1 MAGKS
6 LIEELPEIVKR
17 GKKEYERIIQRL
29 QSDNK
34 MLLQTNEYVL
44 PSKDK
49 SGLFQ
54 GKIRQCCPPDTKNN
68 QNCDIDNWFNR
79 LVYGDNLFVMQALL
93 NGDEKTGLPSMR
105 GAIDLIYID
114 PPFDS
119 KADYRTKITLPTG
132 DIEARP
138 AVIDQFAYSDTWK
151 NGTVSYLEMLY
162 PRLMLMRDLLSDKGS
177 IYVHLDWHMAHY
189 AKIIMDEVFGK
200 QMFLNEIIWKR
211 KFGNAGESRVYGT
224 AYDSLLF
231 YAKTPNYIFNPIR
244 EKNSEH
250 TKEYIKNRFT
260 RIVEDGKHKGKLWMP
275 YPLANPGK
283 PTPGLMYEYKGYLP
297 PEKGWRMV
305 KEKLEALDKD
315 ERIYFP
321 ENKNQRLQEK
331 KFLDEYEGQPID
343 SLWTD
348 IFVINSQAKEA
359 LGYAT
364 QKPEALLERV
374 IKASSNENSI
384 VADFFGGSGT
394 TAAVAEKL
402 GRRWITSDIGK
413 PSIMIMRKRLIDNEA
428 KPFLYHSIG
437 DYQREAF
444 VATNEIKRVSDLAR
458 VVMNLYGAKPFIG
471 DDVPANYGQMGRTL
485 VIVDSPNKITSAAT
499 INNAIKARESF
510 MGGWSKVIVLG
521 WNFSF
526 DIAEKLQH
534 MDKSQIEVLVI
545 PPDLLDLLKKKD
557 YKTLVESGQVR
568 FSSLQYLTVKKP
580 IVKQSNTEPDKQDI
594 TIELD
599 NYVLLSPDVL
609 PLDDKNKELV
619 QKVIAENP
627 LDLIEYWSIDPDY
640 DGTTFRSVW
649 QDYRENTEN
658 DGDDMRVTR
667 SVTLT
672 VNKSDARKVCVKA
685 VDVFGFES
693 QCVVNVK

>member
-1 MAGKS
+1 MPGKS

-177 IYVHLDWHMAHY
+177 IYVHIDWNVGHYVKVLLDD
-189 AKIIMDEVFGK
+189 IFGRNN
-200 QMFLNEIIWKR
+200 FLSEIIWYRYNKIPD
-211 KFGNAGESRVYGT
+211 KTKKLYFKMHDDIY
-224 AYDSLLF
+224 F
-231 YAKTPNYIFNPIR
+231 YAKNK
-244 EKNSEH
+244 KNMLFYPQVKKTGEL
-250 TKEYIKNRFT
+250 IT
-260 RIVEDGKHKGKLWMP
+260 RKKMKKIDGKITNTDEFITYEQELLETRSVIEDDLIKLP
-275 YPLANPGK
+275 DINIGSS
-283 PTPGLMYEYKGYLP
+283 
-297 PEKGWRMV
+297 
-305 KEKLEALDKD
+305 KERLD
-315 ERIYFP
+315 
-321 ENKNQRLQEK
+321 
-331 KFLDEYEGQPID
+331 
-343 SLWTD
+343 
-348 IFVINSQAKEA
+348 
-359 LGYAT
+359 YAT
-364 QKPEALLERV
+364 QKPEKLIEKI

-413 PSIMIMRKRLIDNEA
+413 PAIMIMRKRLIDNEA

-672 VNKSDARKVCVKA
+672 VNKSDARKVCIKA

>member
-1 MAGKS
+1 MARKS

-17 GKKEYERIIQRL
+17 GRREYEKIMQRL

-34 MLLQTNEYVL
+34 MTLQTNEYVL
-44 PSKDK
+44 PSKDV

-54 GKIRQCCPPDTKNN
+54 GKIRQCCPPDSTEAT
-68 QNCDIDNWFNR
+68 CEADNWFNR
-79 LVYGDNLFVMQALL
+79 LIYGDNMFAMQALL

-119 KADYRTKITLPTG
+119 KADYRTKITLPNG
-132 DIEARP
+132 DIEAKP

-162 PRLMLMRDLLSDKGS
+162 PRLMLMRDLLSDQGS
-177 IYVHLDWHMAHY
+177 IYVHIDWHIGHY
-189 AKIIMDEVFGK
+189 VKLLLDDIFGK
-200 QMFLNEIIWKR
+200 NNFQNEIIWNYVKGASANTAFGR
-211 KFGNAGESRVYGT
+211 KHQSIY
-224 AYDSLLF
+224 F
-231 YAKTPNYIFNPIR
+231 YSKTDQNIFNLDDVRI
-244 EKNSEH
+244 
-250 TKEYIKNRFT
+250 EYNPETIARAKRGEARYQNVSAET
-260 RIVEDGKHKGKLWMP
+260 LEQKGK
-275 YPLANPGK
+275 NPGD
-283 PTPGLMYEYKGYLP
+283 
-297 PEKGWRMV
+297 V
-305 KEKLEALDKD
+305 
-315 ERIYFP
+315 
-321 ENKNQRLQEK
+321 
-331 KFLDEYEGQPID
+331 
-343 SLWTD
+343 WTD
-348 IFVINSQAKEA
+348 IFPVQGNSVQNTN
-359 LGYAT
+359 YAT
-364 QKPEALLERV
+364 QKPEKLLERI

-394 TAAVAEKL
+394 TASVAEKL

-413 PSIMIMRKRLIDNEA
+413 PSTMIMRKRMIDNDA
-428 KPFLYHSIG
+428 KPFLYHAIG

-444 VATNEIKRVSDLAR
+444 MASHDTSLKRVSDLAR

-485 VIVDSPNKITSAAT
+485 VIVDSPNKVTSAAT

-510 MGGWSKVIVLG
+510 MGGWNKVIVLG

-526 DIAEKLQH
+526 DIAQKLQDV
-534 MDKSQIEVLVI
+534 DKSHLEVLVI

-557 YKTLVESGQVR
+557 YRDLVESGRVR
-568 FSSLQYLTVKKP
+568 FSSLQYLTIKKP
-580 IVKQSNTEPDKQDI
+580 IVAQSTTEPNKEDL

-609 PLDDKNKELV
+609 PLDDKNKEAI
-619 QKVIAENP
+619 QNVIANNP

-649 QDYRENTEN
+649 QDYRENTAN
-658 DGDDMRVTR
+658 DGDGLRVVRTAKITVE
-667 SVTLT
+667 SVK
-672 VNKSDARKVCVKA
+672 NRKICVKA

-693 QCVVNVK
+693 QCVVEVK